1 MMAGMNPQAPCLLV
15 ANPLLLDPNFL
26 HAVVLLIEHDE
37 HGAMGIVLNRPL
49 PLELAQI
56 CAESRLTFSG
66 DEHST
71 AFRGGPV
78 EPQRGIILVRGGL
91 PAEEDTVLDF
101 TDFVSFRKDLL
112 EALLL
117 DPEATYR
124 LFLGY
129 AGWGPGQLEAEV
141 AQGAWTPLPLK
152 PEWLLHEEPRNLWPM
167 AIEAAADGAS

>member
-1 MMAGMNPQAPCLLV
+1 MAGMNLQAPCLLV

-26 HAVVLLIEHDE
+26 HTVVLLLEHDE
-37 HGAMGIVLNRPL
+37 QGAMGLVLNRPL

-56 CAESRLTFSG
+56 CAESHLTFAG
-66 DEHST
+66 DGQST

-91 PAEEDTVLDF
+91 PEEEDTVLDF

-112 EALLL
+112 ESLLL
-117 DPEATYR
+117 DPSATYR

-129 AGWGPGQLEAEV
+129 AGWGPGQLEAEMT
-141 AQGAWTPLPLK
+141 QRAWTSMPLK
-152 PEWLLHEEPRNLWPM
+152 PEWLMHEEPRTLWPL
-167 AIEAAADGAS
+167 AIEEAAGGL

>member
-56 CAESRLTFSG
+56 CAESHLTFAG
-66 DEHST
+66 DEQAT

-78 EPQRGIILVRGGL
+78 EPQRGSILVRGGL

-112 EALLL
+112 ESLLL

-129 AGWGPGQLEAEV
+129 AGWGPGQLEAEMV
-141 AQGAWTPLPLK
+141 QGAWTLMPLK
-152 PEWLLHEEPRNLWPM
+152 PEWLMHEEPRKLWQQ
-167 AIEAAADGAS
+167 AIEAAADGA